1 MSRHLHFMGA
11 GGVGM
16 CGLAEVLLASGAVVS
31 GCDLVMSERTDR
43 LAALG
48 AEISEGHDPSHLRGV
63 TTLVVTSAVDRD
75 SPEVAAAIER
85 QIPVAR
91 RSEVLGELMRG
102 RSGIAVAGTH
112 GKTTTTALIG
122 HVLTEVGFDP
132 TVLVGGHARFM
143 GGHGRLGAGKVLL
156 TEADEYDRS
165 FLDLLPEVA
174 VITNLEP
181 EHLDCYRD
189 TEELSGAFASFANRC
204 ATTGAVILSAD
215 DSGTRG
221 LRPFLRRRVVTFGFD
236 REATVRAVDV
246 CSDTS
251 GSTFLVTAAGEAL
264 GSARLPLAG
273 RHNVS
278 NALAAVAVGIEL
290 DIPFTDLVAALSRF
304 SGVARRFQVLGERND
319 VVVVDDY
326 AHHPTELRAVLDAAR
341 QALPGRRLVAVF
353 QPHLFSRTR
362 DFAAGFADALMGA
375 DIAVVLPIYPARE
388 RPIVGVTSTLVTDY
402 ANRLGHPKVVSA
414 SGLDDSLGLLDE
426 LTHPG
431 DVVLTMG
438 AGDVHRVA
446 EMWLGAEA

>member
-1 MSRHLHFMGA
+1 
-11 GGVGM
+11 
-16 CGLAEVLLASGAVVS
+16 
-31 GCDLVMSERTDR
+31 
-43 LAALG
+43 
-48 AEISEGHDPSHLRGV
+48 
-63 TTLVVTSAVDRD
+63 
-75 SPEVAAAIER
+75 
-85 QIPVAR
+85 
-91 RSEVLGELMRG
+91 
-102 RSGIAVAGTH
+102 
-112 GKTTTTALIG
+112 
-122 HVLTEVGFDP
+122 
-132 TVLVGGHARFM
+132 
-143 GGHGRLGAGKVLL
+143 L